1 METSA
6 PFSRRSFVSGCT
18 ATVAAVAASMNER
31 FALAEEAAA
40 KAGVAG
46 KIKHSACKWCYKDI
60 SLDDL
65 CTAGKQFGLEAIDL
79 LGPEDFATVKKHG
92 MHCPMVTAPSAEVE
106 IGGTK
111 KKIGSIPDAFNRIE
125 HHDTL
130 VSIYE
135 PLIKASAEAGFTNVI
150 CFSGNRGGLN
160 DEQGME
166 NCAIGIKRLLSACE
180 KHGVTLTMELLNSKV
195 NHKDYMCDLSNWG
208 VALCEKV
215 GSEHFKLLYDIYHM
229 QLMEGDI
236 IATIQAKHQY
246 FSHYHTG
253 GVPGRA
259 EIDETQELYYP
270 AIMKAIVETGYTG
283 WVAQEFIP
291 QREDK
296 IASLKQAV
304 GICTV

>member
-1 METSA
+1 MITP
-6 PFSRRSFVSGCT
+6 PFSRRSFVSTCT
-18 ATVAAVAASMNER
+18 ATVAAVAATMNER
-31 FALAEEAAA
+31 FALAEAAAA

-65 CTAGKQFGLEAIDL
+65 CTAGKEFGLEAIDL
-79 LGPEDFATVKKHG
+79 LGPDDFATVKKHG
-92 MHCPMVTAPSAEVE
+92 MHCPMVTAPSAELE
-106 IGGTK
+106 IGGKK
-111 KKIGSIPDAFNRIE
+111 KKIGSIPDAFNRLE

-130 VSIYE
+130 VAIYE
-135 PLIKASAEAGFTNVI
+135 PLIAASAAAGFTNVI
-150 CFSGNRGGLN
+150 CFSGNRDGLD
-160 DEQGME
+160 DEQGLE
-166 NCAIGIKRLLSACE
+166 NCAVGIQRLLPACE

-195 NHKDYMCDLSNWG
+195 NHADYMCDLSDWG
-208 VALCEKV
+208 VALCDKI
-215 GSEHFKLLYDIYHM
+215 GSERFKLLYDIYHM
-229 QLMEGDI
+229 QIMEGDI
-236 IATIQAKHQY
+236 IATIQAKHTY

-259 EIDETQELYYP
+259 EIDETQELFYP
-270 AIMKAIVETGYTG
+270 AIMKAIVETGFTG

-291 QREDK
+291 KRDDK